1 MNYDTKPAPAAA
13 PAVVQQARF
22 TQGALSRL
30 EGVFYD
36 SSLTPGASAV
46 AYPLMEI
53 PTGGW
58 ERSILLQVSCTTAG
72 NAATVAFQPDAPWNA
87 IQELTFRDA
96 RGNTIIGPLTGY
108 DLFLANKWLGYQWNT
123 DLAAAP
129 GFVATTGAVA
139 TGGSFSF
146 IIPIPVELIGR
157 DAIASLANGASN
169 TALRVQMSLN
179 TSAAIYSSAPTTLAP
194 VRVRAFHVAWQQ
206 PPATTAN
213 GVPYAQQPIGA
224 GTFHQ
229 LTKSNYPYAVGENR
243 ILLARKGNPIR
254 GLVSVFRNTSAV
266 RVTSASILGTNLFQ
280 LFYEGSD
287 LISGTDE
294 VHRFNMWSTNNIAAA
309 NLDTG
314 VIALDWAS
322 DLDGKTGA
330 ELREQWLPTQ
340 PGSRIELRFTA
351 TAAGNL
357 DVITDEVITA
367 GDLAY
372 VV

>member
-1 MNYDTKPAPAAA
+1 
-13 PAVVQQARF
+13 
-22 TQGALSRL
+22 
-30 EGVFYD
+30 
-36 SSLTPGASAV
+36 
-46 AYPLMEI
+46 
-53 PTGGW
+53 
-58 ERSILLQVSCTTAG
+58 
-72 NAATVAFQPDAPWNA
+72 
-87 IQELTFRDA
+87 
-96 RGNTIIGPLTGY
+96 
-108 DLFLANKWLGYQWNT
+108 
-123 DLAAAP
+123 
-129 GFVATTGAVA
+129 
-139 TGGSFSF
+139 
-146 IIPIPVELIGR
+146 
-157 DAIASLANGASN
+157 
-169 TALRVQMSLN
+169 
-179 TSAAIYSSAPTTLAP
+179 
-194 VRVRAFHVAWQQ
+194 VAWQQ

-254 GLVSVFRNTSAV
+254 GLVSVFRNASAV

-314 VIALDWAS
+314 VIALEWAS

-357 DVITDEVITA
+357 DVITDEVIPA